1 MTRPL
6 PMPAIELRLSRG
18 GFENYPLEKDGSPFM
33 NLEIWDTSGA
43 ERYMP
48 IVKLCFTRADG
59 AVLVFDLT
67 SAESFDAMKLRAKEL
82 GATGRDGVAMVVCGN
97 KCDLVEEDPGKREVE
112 SDLAIAYADEIGA
125 GYFEVS
131 ALTGAN
137 VREAFVRLAEDVLR
151 RRRARASDEPPA
163 PAEPVEKGAKPGGGT
178 CCCS

>member
-1 MTRPL
+1 
-6 PMPAIELRLSRG
+6 MPVLELRLSRVE
-18 GFENYPLEKDGSPFM
+18 FENYLLEKDSSPLM
-33 NLEIWDTSGA
+33 HLEIWDTSGRV
-43 ERYMP
+43 ESLT
-48 IVKLCFTRADG
+48 IVQKFFTRADG
-59 AVLVFDLT
+59 AMLVFDLT
-67 SAESFDAMKLRAKEL
+67 SAKSFDAMKLRAKEL
-82 GATGRDGVAMVVCGN
+82 GATGRDDVAMVVCGN

-163 PAEPVEKGAKPGGGT
+163 PAEPVEKGAKPGGGN